1 MSKDW
6 IWSDNI
12 EKRISERELSRE
24 IVESVVNNPDEVLE
38 TEQGR
43 LIYQKM
49 IGDKLCRVVVEGN
62 TLVTAYLTSQ
72 IKKHLKGAQNQ

>member
-6 IWSDNI
+6 IWSENI

-24 IVESVVNNPDEVLE
+24 IVESVVNNPDEVVE
-38 TEQGR
+38 SEQGR

-72 IKKHLKGAQNQ
+72 IKKHLKGAQNL